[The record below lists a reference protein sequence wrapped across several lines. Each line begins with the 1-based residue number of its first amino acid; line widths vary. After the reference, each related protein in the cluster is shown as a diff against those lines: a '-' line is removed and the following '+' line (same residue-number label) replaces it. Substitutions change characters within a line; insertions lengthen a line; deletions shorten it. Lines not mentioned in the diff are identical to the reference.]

1 MPKRLLQT
9 HLAVA
14 LFLILLPFH
23 AFSDTVT
30 LTILHTTDLHG
41 QVYSDTQYDGVVR
54 GGLDRVSA
62 LVKKERME
70 NEHVLL
76 VDNGDSIQGN
86 SMAFLFKG
94 AHIIQAMNAMGYD
107 AMTIGNHEFNFGPDV
122 LAARMWESDFPWLAA
137 NFYRVNPATGKRWRP
152 APGSVIRE
160 IAGLKVA
167 IVGAF
172 VQDIPNWE
180 QPAYIKNMVFEGVL
194 ESTREEVLKVREQAD
209 LVVVVAHTGVR
220 PRGVWRGPGPY
231 DPGSAGE
238 AMAEAIPEMDVLICG
253 HSHRDVAE
261 EFINGVLLTQ
271 AGYWGGALGKVTVQ
285 MERPADGSRASVAS
299 KKAEVFEITP
309 DMPQDAQLLEVL
321 KPFEEKWK
329 AWASEKVGEITGEL
343 DFRQSRVSEPEAVR
357 LIHRA
362 MVEATGADIS
372 FHVAFNNSTVLP
384 AGPVTNQDVFDI
396 YFYDNALFVLTL
408 TGRQIKQAL
417 EVSSRAYDS
426 WNFMTVGG
434 GLTWTMDMGRP
445 AGERVAEV
453 EYQGEPLRDD
463 QILKVAVNHYNAV
476 GGGGYDV
483 LKGAIETR
491 ETGKWVRDAIADYL
505 RRHSPVRVS
514 ELVGS
519 PGLTV
524 VNAPKPAETEPAAIY

>member
-1 MPKRLLQT
+1 MLLWRT
-9 HLAVA
+9 L
-14 LFLILLPFH
+14 LILCLLVILPLQIH
-23 AFSDTVT
+23 SEPVT

-41 QVYSDTQYDGVVR
+41 QVYADTQYDGVVR

-62 LVKKERME
+62 LVKKERLE

-94 AHIIQAMNAMGYD
+94 EHIIRAMNTMGYD

-137 NFYRVNPATGKRWRP
+137 NFYRVNPASGKRWRP
-152 APGSVIRE
+152 VPGSVIRE

-180 QPAYIKNMVFEGVL
+180 QPAYIENMAFEGIL
-194 ESTREEVLKVREQAD
+194 EETREEVRRVRDEAD

-220 PRGVWRGPGPY
+220 PRNPWRGPGPY

-261 EFINGVLLTQ
+261 EFINGVLVTQ

-285 MERPADGSRASVAS
+285 MERPEDGSRASVVS

-309 DMPQDAQLLEVL
+309 DMPQDPELLEVL
-321 KPFEEKWK
+321 KPFEEQWK
-329 AWASEKVGEITGEL
+329 TWATEKVGEIAEEL
-343 DFRQSRVSEPEAVR
+343 DFRQARVSEPVAVR

-362 MVEATGADIS
+362 MLEATGADIS

-408 TGRQIKQAL
+408 TGRQIKEAL
-417 EVSSRAYDS
+417 EVSARAYNS
-426 WNFMTVGG
+426 WNFLTAGG
-434 GLTWTMDMGRP
+434 GLTWALDMARP
-445 AGERVAEV
+445 VGERVAEV
-453 EYQGEPLRDD
+453 RYRGEPLPDD
-463 QILKVAVNHYNAV
+463 RILKVAVNHYNAV
-476 GGGGYDV
+476 GGGGYRV
-483 LKGAIETR
+483 LRGAIETR
-491 ETGKWVRDAIADYL
+491 VTGIWVRDAIAEFF
-505 RRHSPVRVS
+505 RRHSPVQVS
-514 ELVGS
+514 ELAGEA
-519 PGLTV
+519 GLTV
-524 VNAPKPAETEPAAIY
+524 LNAPEATEPEPAATY

>member
-1 MPKRLLQT
+1 MMKRLLQT
-9 HLAVA
+9 YLAVA
-14 LFLILLPFH
+14 LLLILLPFQ

-41 QVYSDTQYDGVVR
+41 QVYAETQYDGVVR

-62 LVKKERME
+62 LVKKERLE
-70 NEHVLL
+70 NQHVLL

-94 AHIIQAMNAMGYD
+94 SHIIQAMNAMGYD
-107 AMTIGNHEFNFGPDV
+107 ALAIGNHEFNFGPDV
-122 LAARMWESDFPWLAA
+122 LAARMWESNFPWLGA
-137 NFYRVNPATGKRWRP
+137 NFYRVNPAAGKRWRP
-152 APGSVIRE
+152 VPGSVIRE

-194 ESTREEVLKVREQAD
+194 EATREEVLKVRQEAD
-209 LVVVVAHTGVR
+209 LVVVLAHTGVR

-238 AMAEAIPEMDVLICG
+238 AMAKAIPEMDVLICG

-261 EFINGVLLTQ
+261 EFINGVLVTQ
-271 AGYWGGALGKVTVQ
+271 AGYWGGALGKVTIQ
-285 MERPADGSRASVAS
+285 LEKPLGGGRAAVIGR
-299 KKAEVFEITP
+299 KAEIIPVTP
-309 DMPQDAQLLEVL
+309 DMPQDPGLLEVL
-321 KPFEEKWK
+321 KPFEDKWK
-329 AWASEKVGEITGEL
+329 AWASEKLGEITGEL
-343 DFRQSRVSEPEAVR
+343 DFRQARVSEPEAVR
-357 LIHRA
+357 LIHWA
-362 MVEATGADIS
+362 MLEATGADIS

-408 TGRQIKQAL
+408 TGRQIKEAL
-417 EVSSRAYDS
+417 EVSARAYNT
-426 WNFMTVGG
+426 WNFLTAG
-434 GLTWTMDMGRP
+434 GLTWTLDMGRP

-453 EYQGEPLRDD
+453 MYRGEPLRDD
-463 QILKVAVNHYNAV
+463 QILKVAVNHYNSV
-476 GGGGYDV
+476 GGGGYSV
-483 LKGAIETR
+483 LQGAIESHV
-491 ETGKWVRDAIADYL
+491 TGKWVREAIADYL
-505 RRHSPVRVS
+505 RRHSPVQVS
-514 ELVGS
+514 ELAGP

-524 VNAPKPAETEPAAIY
+524 LNAPETSEPEPAAAY